1 MPTQFITNPRRK
13 NPPSFG
19 DVTVIRV
26 PASVHRE
33 WEFCEVDTYEPDDDL
48 PADDAYRQERGG
60 FVDAWRSARKAGN
73 VYVYTLSAPAF
84 AYLKSRNGPI
94 SNTLDIAEDS
104 GNRRLVTSLE
114 KLGREVAAMKTRA
127 NPRRPTK
134 ASSALT
140 DTEKRDLRAAIVWAM
155 DVEADGGEVPADID
169 RLFHADKWGNLT
181 VAQARKVLRWFHAT
195 APGNFVGNPRTAAS
209 VSLYVVDTSPSG
221 KVVTIRDATRDEI
234 RLGDAMPH
242 DQAVYWAGVFASETT
257 GAKIRD
263 ASNRAKNRER

>member
-1 MPTQFITNPRRK
+1 MPTQFIT
-13 NPPSFG
+13 
-19 DVTVIRV
+19 
-26 PASVHRE
+26 
-33 WEFCEVDTYEPDDDL
+33 
-48 PADDAYRQERGG
+48 
-60 FVDAWRSARKAGN
+60 
-73 VYVYTLSAPAF
+73 
-84 AYLKSRNGPI
+84 
-94 SNTLDIAEDS
+94 
-104 GNRRLVTSLE
+104 
-114 KLGREVAAMKTRA
+114 

-169 RLFHADKWGNLT
+169 SLFHADKWGNLT
-181 VAQARKVLRWFHAT
+181 VAQARKVLRWFYAT
-195 APGNFVGNPRTAAS
+195 APSNFVGNPRAPAS

-242 DQAVYWAGVFASETT
+242 DQAVYWAGVFASETA

-263 ASNRAKNRER
+263 TSSRAKTRTR